1 MGTSYSNL
9 GNLETDR
16 GGSAGQAILWHVQAP
31 EIRLRLGVPQA
42 VSNLRRVMAIRSE
55 LGPDHFGALPARA
68 AASTSLAA
76 DAVTSLLDQLADGSG
91 GE

>member
-1 MGTSYSNL
+1 VGTSYSNL
-9 GNLETDR
+9 GNLDR
-16 GGSAGQAILWHVQAP
+16 GGSAGQAILWHVQAL

-42 VSNLRRVMAIRSE
+42 VSNLRRVMAIRSD
-55 LGPDHFGALPARA
+55 LGLDQFGALPTRA

-76 DAVTSLLDQLADGSG
+76 DAVTSLLDQLADGSD

>member
-31 EIRLRLGVPQA
+31 EIRLRLGVPKRLA
-42 VSNLRRVMAIRSE
+42 TC
-55 LGPDHFGALPARA
+55 
-68 AASTSLAA
+68 AASWLFAANWARTISALYLPVPPQALAWPP
-76 DAVTSLLDQLADGSG
+76 TP
-91 GE
+91 